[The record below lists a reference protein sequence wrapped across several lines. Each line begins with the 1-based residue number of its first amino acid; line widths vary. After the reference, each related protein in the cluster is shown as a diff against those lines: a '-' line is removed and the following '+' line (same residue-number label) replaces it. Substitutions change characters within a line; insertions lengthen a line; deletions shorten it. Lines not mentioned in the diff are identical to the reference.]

1 MMKQWKTPGNKVYH
15 RRKAMSERRK
25 IRLAGIMRA
34 IHSAGVIPR
43 KVYIFEREIQIL
55 IVNGLDSYTL
65 VYRI

>member
-1 MMKQWKTPGNKVYH
+1 
-15 RRKAMSERRK
+15 MSNRRK

-34 IHSAGVIPR
+34 IQSAGVIPR